1 MFQYLK
7 ERDVALLLLPV
18 MKVRN
23 MVIMIM
29 MIMIMMIMILMM
41 KVRETVTMMMSVETC
56 LSVET
61 TTAKTLDNITTGK
74 MTAVF

>member
-23 MVIMIM
+23 MMIMIM

-41 KVRETVTMMMSVETC
+41 KVRETVTMMTSVETC
-56 LSVET
+56 
-61 TTAKTLDNITTGK
+61 
-74 MTAVF
+74 